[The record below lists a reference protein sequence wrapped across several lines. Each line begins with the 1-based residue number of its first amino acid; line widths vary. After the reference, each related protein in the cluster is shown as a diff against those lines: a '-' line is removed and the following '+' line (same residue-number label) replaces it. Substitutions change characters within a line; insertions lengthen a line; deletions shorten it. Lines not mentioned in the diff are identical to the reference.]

1 MSEILERTLGAVG
14 EGWITSEMAYI
25 KSISTGRVYRSNT
38 TGEYSVE
45 RDYRYL
51 SMPTEGE
58 LKEIHGGY

>member
-14 EGWITSEMAYI
+14 EGWITSEMAYV
-25 KSISTGRVYRSNT
+25 KSISTG
-38 TGEYSVE
+38 